1 MSSAEKTKPGL
12 WKRIVASVKR
22 GSKGGP
28 SGKWTARKAQLSVQK
43 YKKQGGGYRGRKKA
57 SNKLAK
63 WTKQNWDYVSKGD
76 EKKPRKKRGRFLPK
90 NVRESLTAAEKAA
103 TNRRKR
109 NASARGQP
117 KAKYSPNIA
126 RKVSTS

>member
-1 MSSAEKTKPGL
+1 MSSAEKTKPAL

-63 WTKQNWDYVSKGD
+63 WTKQKWDYVSKGD
-76 EKKPRKKRGRFLPK
+76 EKKPRKKRGRYLPK
-90 NVRESLTAAEKAA
+90 KVRESLTAAEKAA

-109 NASARGQP
+109 TASARG
-117 KAKYSPNIA
+117 KSSAKYSRKVA
-126 RKVSTS
+126 RKVSRS